1 MRIFVDNDACPIVIR
16 EIIVRTAERLKIET
30 FFIANQYT
38 RTKSSFIKSI
48 VVPQGADVA
57 DDKIVEMVEEGDLV
71 ITADIPL
78 ADRIVSKGALALN
91 PHGYMYTAENIKQRL
106 GMRNFMEDLR
116 SADINTGGVA
126 PFSNKDK
133 QLFASQL
140 DKFINKNR

>member
-16 EIIVRTAERLKIET
+16 EIIVRTAERLEIET

-38 RTKSSFIKSI
+38 RTKSSYIKSI

-78 ADRIVSKGALALN
+78 ADRIVSKGAQALN
-91 PHGYMYTAENIKQRL
+91 PRGYMYTEENIKQRL

-116 SADINTGGVA
+116 SADINTGGAA